1 MENILEETKNIMRR
15 YNIKPNK
22 SLGQNFLINSE
33 VVENIVQSSDITKDD
48 MVIEI
53 GPGLGVLTKYLLE
66 KAKKVV
72 CIELDTKM
80 VKILQDRFSE
90 YDNIEIINTDV
101 LKINLNEIIEKNKGE
116 IRKVKVVANLPY
128 YITTPIIMKLIEDRL
143 DIESITVMIQKEVAD
158 RLIEIPGGK
167 NTGAITYTVYYYC
180 TSKKIME
187 VPNTSFIPEP
197 EVTSEII
204 KMDLRYKPVVDVE
217 NGTTK
222 KVKISTLLT
231 ALVEKNAGAH
241 NSIYRGKDITDLFY
255 DGTLSK
261 QIAAGTFDDIFVGDY
276 IIGKTSG
283 RKYLVADINYRLHMG
298 DTECTKLHVLMIPER
313 IMGTAQMNASN
324 ITDGAYIGSAMY
336 KTNLAQFKTVIKNDF
351 ETSHILKHRNLLQNA
366 VSNGCETGGTWYD
379 SDIELMNEIMVYGC
393 QIFKNATNG
402 STFPNNYQI
411 DNSQLSLFR
420 LRHDSIVARN
430 DAGDRYW
437 YWLRDVVSS
446 TSFASVSYRGY
457 SGYSSASNVGGV
469 RPAFLIV

>member
-90 YDNIEIINTDV
+90 HDNIEIINTDV

-204 KMDLRYKPVVDVE
+204 KMDLRDKPVVDVE
-217 NGTTK
+217 NPQIMFRIIK
-222 KVKISTLLT
+222 SAFMQRRKTLLN
-231 ALVEKNAGAH
+231 ALTNANVFINKEQGI
-241 NSIYRGKDITDLFY
+241 N
-255 DGTLSK
+255 TLK
-261 QIAAGTFDDIFVGDY
+261 ELNLKENVRAEELTIQDF
-276 IIGKTSG
+276 
-283 RKYLVADINYRLHMG
+283 
-298 DTECTKLHVLMIPER
+298 
-313 IMGTAQMNASN
+313 SN
-324 ITDGAYIGSAMY
+324 ITKIVFG
-336 KTNLAQFKTVIKNDF
+336 K
-351 ETSHILKHRNLLQNA
+351 LK
-366 VSNGCETGGTWYD
+366 GKKGTD
-379 SDIELMNEIMVYGC
+379 PKLP
-393 QIFKNATNG
+393 F
-402 STFPNNYQI
+402 
-411 DNSQLSLFR
+411 
-420 LRHDSIVARN
+420 
-430 DAGDRYW
+430 
-437 YWLRDVVSS
+437 
-446 TSFASVSYRGY
+446 
-457 SGYSSASNVGGV
+457 
-469 RPAFLIV
+469 